1 MRLYLF
7 ALFAFLFCM
16 KTVASDTKK
25 DTPKHPQLDDKKG
38 EKHPEHDRGHDHN
51 HNPPPR
57 EDIKR
62 NLRNLAAVALP
73 VPTMLPTMNPSTCP
87 GLSQVDIT
95 ALMTTTND
103 GINTYNALTSEQ
115 LVAWCKAGTSLCN
128 VGDKNCY
135 YFDSNLIQ
143 NQASTL
149 GVSKNRIYRLIQSI
163 TSSIVY
169 NDPNQA
175 SSLQNYTNA
184 ILYLL
189 LQSPYPT
196 VPNGNYNV
204 QQISTFLSAPF
215 TGIRQMGLV
224 SLYLQ
229 FSSTLNNL
237 LQ

>member
-7 ALFAFLFCM
+7 ALFAFIFCM
-16 KTVASDTKK
+16 KTVASDIKK
-25 DTPKHPQLDDKKG
+25 VTHEHQQLDDKPKKG
-38 EKHPEHDRGHDHN
+38 EKHPDHN
-51 HNPPPR
+51 NHSH
-57 EDIKR
+57 EDTKHH
-62 NLRNLAAVALP
+62 LRNLAAVTSP

-103 GINTYNALTSEQ
+103 GINTYNALTSNQ
-115 LVAWCKAGTSLCN
+115 LTAWCNAGTNLCS
-128 VGDKNCY
+128 VGNNKCY

-143 NQASTL
+143 NQASTI
-149 GVSKNRIYRLIQSI
+149 GVSKNRIYRLIQLI
-163 TSSIVY
+163 TNSIVY
-169 NDPNQA
+169 NDPNPTII
-175 SSLQNYTNA
+175 LQTYTNA

-224 SLYLQ
+224 PSYLQ
-229 FSSTLNNL
+229 FSSSLSNL
-237 LQ
+237 LNTV